1 MPRRKRRSF
10 TQAFKESVVARMAS
24 AESIR
29 GLAAELN
36 VDSRIL
42 YHWRDRFQT
51 GGVEALRRVGRPARI
66 DTAKIEASP
75 SPIDITD
82 PGEAQRR
89 IGELE
94 RKIGQQQ
101 LDLDF
106 FRAALRQVR
115 ERRLK
120 KGEPGDTTSTR

>member
-1 MPRRKRRSF
+1 VPRKKRRSF
-10 TQAFKESVVARMAS
+10 TQAFKQAAVARMAT

-36 VDSRIL
+36 VEQRML

-51 GGVEALRRVGRPARI
+51 GGVEALRRIGRPSRTDAL
-66 DTAKIEASP
+66 EADASQTLVDVADP
-75 SPIDITD
+75 S
-82 PGEAQRR
+82 EAPKR

-101 LDLDF
+101 LELDF
-106 FRAALRQVR
+106 FREALRHVR
-115 ERRLK
+115 EARLK
-120 KGEPGDTTSTR
+120 KGGSGETPSTR